1 MDFKQISEQLQAAT
15 GEFRTILD
23 RQEAE
28 IKKHGE
34 ATSETKGII
43 EKLNNRIDEFE
54 TKLKRPLAFNPE
66 NDSVLME
73 QKDMM
78 LKYMRTGEVAPEMR
92 KSMSTD
98 SNPDGGYFLP
108 AQISNRIITLVREI
122 SPVRQLASVETITS
136 TVGLDIPKEGSTD
149 FGAGWVG
156 EREARN
162 ETTSGTIAME
172 NVPLNEMYAKPK
184 ATQRLLDDP
193 AFNFENFI
201 NARVARKFSELEG
214 TAFVSGNGINKPV
227 GLLTDADVGQVASG
241 AAATFT
247 PDSLLALEYA
257 LMDSYAKNA
266 SYMMKRTTV
275 RIVRQFKDGEG
286 RYLWQPSMQAGQPA
300 SLNGYSLYEAPDM
313 PAVSA
318 GTFPILFGDFR
329 RGYQIVDNSNIRILR
344 DPYSSKPF
352 IEFYTT
358 KYTGGKVVL
367 GEALKK
373 LKIAAAL

>member
-1 MDFKQISEQLQAAT
+1 MDFKQIAEQLQNAT
-15 GEFRTILD
+15 AEFKSILD

-34 ATSETKGII
+34 VTGETKGMI
-43 EKLNNRIDEFE
+43 EKLNDRIDQLE
-54 TKLKRPLAFNPE
+54 TKMKRPLDFNP
-66 NDSVLME
+66 DGDPVLKE

-108 AQISNRIITLVREI
+108 TQISSRIITLVREI
-122 SPVRQLASVETITS
+122 SPVRQVASVETISS
-136 TVGLDIPKEGSTD
+136 TVGLDFPKEGSTD
-149 FGAGWVG
+149 FDAGWVG
-156 EREARN
+156 ERQTRA

-172 NVPLNEMYAKPK
+172 NVPLREMYAKPK

-201 NARVARKFSELEG
+201 NTRVARRFSQLEG
-214 TAFVSGNGINKPV
+214 TGFVSGDGINQPMGFLTGSVV
-227 GLLTDADVGQVASG
+227 GEIASG
-241 AAATFT
+241 VADNFT
-247 PDSLLALEYA
+247 PDSLLALEYGLYEA
-257 LMDSYAKNA
+257 YTRNA
-266 SYMMKRTTV
+266 SYMMRRATV
-275 RIVRQFKDGEG
+275 RVVRQFKDGMG

-300 SLNGYSLYEAPDM
+300 SLNGYPLLEAPDM
-313 PAVSA
+313 PAVAA
-318 GTFPILFGDFR
+318 GTYPIAFGDFR
-329 RGYQIVDNSNIRILR
+329 AGYQIVDNANIRILR
-344 DPYSSKPF
+344 DPYSAKPF

-358 KYTGGKVVL
+358 RYTGGKVVL

-373 LKIAAAL
+373 LKIAVSV